1 MQRIL
6 TLLILFFACNM
17 AYSQPKEIKTKEV
30 GIMLGVSGY
39 SGELNPYSQF
49 SNLVQPAGGLLYRKA
64 INRRYA
70 LKSNFFIGS
79 IKGDDAISKNTYQK
93 NRNLNFKS
101 IVIELS
107 QQLEFNFLPYELG
120 NAEFKWSPY
129 IFFGLSGFYF
139 NPKGNQT
146 GDWIELRSLATE
158 GQGLIDGKKKYSL
171 IQLAFPFGLGLK
183 MNLGEKYAFSIESG
197 LRRTFTDYLDDVSG
211 TYPVQSLLKNA
222 KGSTAALYSD
232 PSLNKT
238 TNNDF
243 RQRGN
248 AQNKDWYSFSGIS
261 VTYYLRKK
269 PPQCPAYD

>member
-1 MQRIL
+1 
-6 TLLILFFACNM
+6 
-17 AYSQPKEIKTKEV
+17 
-30 GIMLGVSGY
+30 
-39 SGELNPYSQF
+39 
-49 SNLVQPAGGLLYRKA
+49 
-64 INRRYA
+64 
-70 LKSNFFIGS
+70 
-79 IKGDDAISKNTYQK
+79 
-93 NRNLNFKS
+93 
-101 IVIELS
+101 
-107 QQLEFNFLPYELG
+107 
-120 NAEFKWSPY
+120 
-129 IFFGLSGFYF
+129 
-139 NPKGNQT
+139 
-146 GDWIELRSLATE
+146 
-158 GQGLIDGKKKYSL
+158 
-171 IQLAFPFGLGLK
+171 

-211 TYPVQSLLKNA
+211 TYPEQSLLKNA